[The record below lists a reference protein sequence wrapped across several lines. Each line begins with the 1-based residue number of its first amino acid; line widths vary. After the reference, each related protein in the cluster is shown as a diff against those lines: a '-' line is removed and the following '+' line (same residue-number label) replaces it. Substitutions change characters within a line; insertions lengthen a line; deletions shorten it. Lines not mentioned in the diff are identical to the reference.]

1 MSFADLVLEKF
12 KEVMWNVI
20 EVFFLLY
27 IIIKK

>member
-1 MSFADLVLEKF
+1 MSFADLVLKKF

>member
-1 MSFADLVLEKF
+1 MSFADLVLKKF
-12 KEVMWNVI
+12 KEVMWIII

>member
-1 MSFADLVLEKF
+1 MSFADLVLKKF
-12 KEVMWNVI
+12 KEVMWNII

>member
-1 MSFADLVLEKF
+1 MSFADLVLKKF
-12 KEVMWNVI
+12 EEVMWNVI